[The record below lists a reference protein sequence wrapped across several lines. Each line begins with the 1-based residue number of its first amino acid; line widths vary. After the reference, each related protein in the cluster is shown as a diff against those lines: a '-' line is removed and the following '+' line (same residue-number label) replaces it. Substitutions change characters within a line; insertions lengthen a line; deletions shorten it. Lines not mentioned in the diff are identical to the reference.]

1 MPIRSL
7 SRLCSRLLILAATM
21 LAPLP
26 LIAATGFLY
35 DCTMEDVDQGK
46 GWVSPR
52 IALVLPGDGTVT
64 VIDALTLTF
73 SEDPVAGTILRDNAS
88 RLIVRWSLRN
98 VRADNGRS
106 FANFDYRASIA
117 KPSGRMELTA
127 GPRTFDSG
135 LRSVGT
141 CRKRTE

>member
-26 LIAATGFLY
+26 LTAATGFLY